1 MASDSNAATANFSGA
16 ACPTRGNRPYVD
28 ILAAYPDESFAKN
41 PVGEA
46 EKSAID
52 KRRLAI
58 KERPAAKDC
67 PAGRDRTGDCPL
79 TGLALSGGGI
89 RSAAFNLGALQA
101 FHAYSGIEGIDYL
114 STDPEAAISAVL

>member
-16 ACPTRGNRPYVD
+16 ACPTRGNHPYVD

-52 KRRLAI
+52 KTKVGHQRR
-58 KERPAAKDC
+58 
-67 PAGRDRTGDCPL
+67 AGR
-79 TGLALSGGGI
+79 
-89 RSAAFNLGALQA
+89 RSTARRAATA
-101 FHAYSGIEGIDYL
+101 
-114 STDPEAAISAVL
+114 PAIAPSPD